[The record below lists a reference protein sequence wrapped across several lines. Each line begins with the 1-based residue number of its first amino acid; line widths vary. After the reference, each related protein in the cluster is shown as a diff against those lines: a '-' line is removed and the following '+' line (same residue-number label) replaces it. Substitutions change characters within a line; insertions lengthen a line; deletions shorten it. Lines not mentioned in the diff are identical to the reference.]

1 MYEVFMPIENYED
14 TYAVSN
20 LGRVKN
26 IKTGKILKEFKNNK
40 GYMLVHLYKNGIEK
54 KYLVHRLV
62 LNTFQANP
70 RKCSDV
76 NHRNEDKTD
85 NRLNNLEW
93 ISHKDNCNFGT
104 RNKRFA
110 ATKKANGDYEKIAK
124 KISIPVYCITN
135 NTVYKSAHEAARQL
149 NISQSSITAC
159 CKGQYKQIKGYKFE
173 YYNQEGDE

>member
-1 MYEVFMPIENYED
+1 MYEIFMPIESYED

-26 IKTGKILKEFKNNK
+26 IKTGRILKSYKNNK
-40 GYMLVHLYKNGIEK
+40 GYILVHLYKNGIEK

-62 LNTFQANP
+62 ISAFKANT

-76 NHRNEDKTD
+76 NHINEDKTD
-85 NRLNNLEW
+85 NRLSNLEW
-93 ISHKDNCNFGT
+93 SSHKDNCNFGT
-104 RNKRFA
+104 RNERSA
-110 ATKKANGDYEKIAK
+110 ATKKANGDYEKIAN

-135 NTVYKSAHEAARQL
+135 STVYKSATDASRKL

-159 CKGQYKQIKGYKFE
+159 CKGQYKQIKGYKFT
-173 YYNQEGDE
+173 YYTDKGDD

>member
-1 MYEVFMPIENYED
+1 MKEIYMPIENYED

-26 IKTGKILKEFKNNK
+26 IKTGRILKPYKNNK

-62 LNTFQANP
+62 ITAFKANP
-70 RKCSDV
+70 DNKFEV

-104 RNKRFA
+104 RNERSA
-110 ATKKANGDYEKIAK
+110 TTKKANGDYEKLASK
-124 KISIPVYCITN
+124 YSIPVYCITN
-135 NTVYKSAHEAARQL
+135 NTVYKSAREASRQL
-149 NISQSSITAC
+149 NISQPSITAC